1 MARLVAL
8 EKHAESGNLSFIADR
23 IYYILRSGRPNRY
36 GIAFGVSEFGLF
48 VEEVMKK
55 VVKPR
60 IVIMVAMGVFSF
72 IAILDN
78 YLRSQRAVRNSA
90 LDSFSSDSIE
100 DLTQRVNVL
109 IKNNKRV
116 LAIRMVHDT
125 MGWKLMESK
134 AFVDQKRR
142 ELKDAGEI

>member
-1 MARLVAL
+1 
-8 EKHAESGNLSFIADR
+8 
-23 IYYILRSGRPNRY
+23 
-36 GIAFGVSEFGLF
+36 
-48 VEEVMKK
+48 MKK